1 MRIHNIVTLLFFLLS
16 LFICFFLLKLNQ
28 DLISIDLL
36 FFELEA
42 SVGVLILSTFVIG
55 LFVAFLFEILFFLKK
70 KYKSGE

>member
-28 DLISIDLL
+28 DLISVDLL

-42 SVGVLILSTFVIG
+42 SIGVLILSTFVIG

-70 KYKSGE
+70 KYKNGE